1 MELLLSVVE
10 QDPIVP
16 DIVPVLLL
24 GHQEDHQED
33 VVRLVELD
41 VLLEPEE
48 VEEFGT
54 LMVLVD

>member
-1 MELLLSVVE
+1 MLPLRAVDLVVA
-10 QDPIVP
+10 
-16 DIVPVLLL
+16 PVV
-24 GHQEDHQED
+24 GRPAADRQEDRQED

-54 LMVLVD
+54 LIVLVD

>member
-16 DIVPVLLL
+16 DIAQDLR
-24 GHQEDHQED
+24 GRQEDHQED

-41 VLLEPEE
+41 VSLEPEG

-54 LMVLVD
+54 LIVLVD

>member
-1 MELLLSVVE
+1 MELLLSVVD
-10 QDPIVP
+10 QVP
-16 DIVPVLLL
+16 PVLVIVLAL
-24 GHQEDHQED
+24 RDRQEDHQED

-54 LMVLVD
+54 LIVLVD

>member
-1 MELLLSVVE
+1 MELLLSVVD
-10 QDPIVP
+10 QDPIVL
-16 DIVPVLLL
+16 DIVQDLR
-24 GHQEDHQED
+24 GRQEDHQED

-54 LMVLVD
+54 LIVLVD

>member
-1 MELLLSVVE
+1 MELLLSVVGK
-10 QDPIVP
+10 VP
-16 DIVPVLLL
+16 TVLDIVLALS
-24 GHQEDHQED
+24 GRQEDHQED

-54 LMVLVD
+54 LIVLVD

>member
-1 MELLLSVVE
+1 MLPLRAVDLVV
-10 QDPIVP
+10 VA
-16 DIVPVLLL
+16 PVV
-24 GHQEDHQED
+24 GRPAADRQEDHQED

-54 LMVLVD
+54 LIVLVD

>member
-1 MELLLSVVE
+1 MLPLRAVDLVV
-10 QDPIVP
+10 VA
-16 DIVPVLLL
+16 PVV
-24 GHQEDHQED
+24 GRPAADRQEDRQED

-54 LMVLVD
+54 LIVLVD

>member
-1 MELLLSVVE
+1 MELLLSVVG
-10 QDPIVP
+10 QVP
-16 DIVPVLLL
+16 PVLVIVLAL
-24 GHQEDHQED
+24 SGRQEDHQED

-54 LMVLVD
+54 LIVLVD